1 MQQVYCRICA
11 NIIHTAF
18 HSDRGETC
26 GKGCAKELE
35 WRQQLAAA
43 NSAYYPR
50 KKTRYVRIAELDPV
64 EELDSLI
71 EDLKAVPDLVINRY
85 LIPKE
90 TYHIFASNPPPIGPD
105 FPIATLEGEWDT
117 MPCGPGARVFG
128 LLGVQA
134 FLQELRIPSFVVTRK
149 FKRSKVRAALKKL

>member
-11 NIIHTAF
+11 NIIHTTF
-18 HSDRGETC
+18 HPDKGETC
-26 GKGCAKELE
+26 SKECKKELE

-43 NSAYYPR
+43 NSAYYSR
-50 KKTRYVRIAELDPV
+50 KKIRYVRIAELDPV

-71 EDLKAVPDLVINRY
+71 ADLKAIPDLIVSRY

-105 FPIATLEGEWDT
+105 FPIATLEGEWGT
-117 MPCGPGARVFG
+117 TPCGPDARVFG
-128 LLGVQA
+128 LLGVQTL
-134 FLQELRIPSFVVTRK
+134 LQELRIPSFVVTRK
-149 FKRSKVRAALKKL
+149 FKRPRAKVALE